1 MHQGVLQRLIR
12 SIAHR
17 LRARIAA
24 APLPRLRRILL
35 ALFLV
40 VAFTDAAAKALAANA
55 SVNRALSRFARS
67 PATAAQLE
75 SAKRPSGNFE
85 IFRAASRHL
94 FAGEDLYAEWPAEHV
109 DRFKYSPTFALLFGP
124 FSWLYWPLA
133 LFLWSALNV
142 LVLFYAIDS
151 LLAPRAALAALA
163 VLLLEVLRAM
173 QNAQSNALVAGLIV
187 LAFLALERQRVWR
200 AAAAIITGASIKI
213 FPLAALSFAIPRRRV
228 WQTGVAAAGGGIITL
243 LLPLLVTSP
252 AMLAAQY
259 RSWRAVESSDAQQR
273 WFSVMELLHRWVGA
287 GWPNWPVQA
296 AGTLLLLAPLALRR
310 ERWDER
316 RFRVLYLCSVL
327 LYVVLFNHQAERA
340 SYTIAFAGIAIWF
353 ASEPRATWR
362 TALFALAFVTI
373 TLMSTLIPGAPK
385 SPTAMLYRLAV
396 PSLLVWIAIQIEL
409 WRSSQRTMVDSGSG
423 QSAQASVAVKSI

>member
-17 LRARIAA
+17 LRARVAA
-24 APLPRLRRILL
+24 TPLPRLRRILL

-40 VAFTDAAAKALAANA
+40 VAFADAAAKALAANA
-55 SVNRALSRFARS
+55 SVNRAARRFTRS

-75 SAKRPSGNFE
+75 SAKKPGGNFE

-94 FAGEDLYAEWPAEHV
+94 LAGEDLYAEWPAEHV
-109 DRFKYSPTFALLFGP
+109 DRFKYSPMFALLFAP

-142 LVLFYAIDS
+142 VVLFYAIES
-151 LLAPRAALAALA
+151 LLPARAALVALA
-163 VLLLEVLRAM
+163 FLLLEVLRAM

-200 AAAAIITGASIKI
+200 AAVAIITGASVKI

-228 WQTGVAAAGGGIITL
+228 WRTGVAAVAAGVVTL
-243 LLPLLVTSP
+243 LVPLLVTPP
-252 AMLAAQY
+252 ATLAAQY

-287 GWPNWPVQA
+287 SWPNWPVQV
-296 AGTLLLLAPLALRR
+296 AGTLLLLAPLVLRR

-340 SYTIAFAGIAIWF
+340 SYTIAFAGIAVWF

-385 SPTAMLYRLAV
+385 SPTAMLYRLAL
-396 PSLLVWIAIQIEL
+396 PSLLIWIAIQIEL
-409 WRSSQRTMVDSGSG
+409 WRSSRQTTVDSA
-423 QSAQASVAVKSI
+423 SAQSIVEAVGRR